1 MQPELIGGRYRV
13 QEAAGQGGMGTV
25 WRCLDERL
33 HRVVAVKQ
41 VGLLPNES
49 VTDSAR
55 AFREARSSAGLNHRN
70 VVTVFDVI
78 EQDDHIWLVMEHV
91 PGRSLSQIIRE
102 DGPLGPRD
110 VADIGAQVAEGLA
123 AAHEAGT
130 SHRDVKPGNVLVRE
144 DGVAKISDF
153 GIARTHGDP
162 ALTQSGFLTGT
173 PTYFSPQLARGG
185 DPGPMDDVW
194 ALGATLYAAVEG
206 RPLFEQQPNPMAVLH
221 DIASGRARPPER
233 AGFLAPTL
241 RGMLAL
247 DPDERWSMAYAGQQL
262 AELAARGDGD
272 STMFPTREL
281 ASQSPS
287 AIPPA
292 DVPVSPAAT
301 PSEPVTDEAPSRT
314 EPPAAPPVAAAESR
328 SGEQQLRPE
337 PRRRRRW
344 PALVGLGVVLLL
356 AALAWS
362 LTRPDAGS
370 SGAAAQPSSSPS
382 PTKRPSPSS
391 SSTTPSASSSP
402 TSPSSTPSSSSS
414 TSSSPTPTGTA
425 GSAAAQ
431 EAFVRDYYAAA
442 PGGTD
447 RAWAMLGPGEK
458 GQGRGAYDGFWR
470 TIRSVEVRSA
480 VARPGSSS
488 VDVTLVYRT
497 TSGGTS
503 TERKREGL
511 VPDGNGGYLLQSDV
525 PAG

>member
-13 QEAAGQGGMGTV
+13 QEAAGRGGMGMV

-102 DGPLGPRD
+102 DGPLDPRD
-110 VADIGAQVAEGLA
+110 VADIGAQVAAGLA
-123 AAHEAGT
+123 AAHAAGT

-173 PTYFSPQLARGG
+173 PTYFSPELARGG
-185 DPGPMDDVW
+185 DPGPADDVW

-206 RPLFEQQPNPMAVLH
+206 RPLFDQQANPMAVLH
-221 DIASGRARPPER
+221 DIASGRARAPQR
-233 AGFLAPTL
+233 AGFLAPAL

-247 DPDERWSMAYAGQQL
+247 DPAERWSMAYAGQQL
-262 AELAARGDGD
+262 ADLAERRPGD
-272 STMFPTREL
+272 STLVPTRDL
-281 ASQSPS
+281 TAQSGARPAPRPDDAPVTPPS
-287 AIPPA
+287 APTQ
-292 DVPVSPAAT
+292 D
-301 PSEPVTDEAPSRT
+301 
-314 EPPAAPPVAAAESR
+314 EPPARE
-328 SGEQQLRPE
+328 
-337 PRRRRRW
+337 RRRR
-344 PALVGLGVVLLL
+344 PLLLGVGLL
-356 AALAWS
+356 AALLVAGLAWA
-362 LTRPDAGS
+362 LTRPDPGSAGR
-370 SGAAAQPSSSPS
+370 AASPSASAS
-382 PTKRPSPSS
+382 PTKRATTPASRPSS
-391 SSTTPSASSSP
+391 
-402 TSPSSTPSSSSS
+402 SPSSTPSASASPS
-414 TSSSPTPTGTA
+414 TSPSSSPTAASGT
-425 GSAAAQ
+425 AAAQ

-458 GQGRGAYDGFWR
+458 GQGRGAYDRFWR
-470 TIRSVEVRSA
+470 TIRSVDVVSA
-480 VARPGSSS
+480 RARPGASS